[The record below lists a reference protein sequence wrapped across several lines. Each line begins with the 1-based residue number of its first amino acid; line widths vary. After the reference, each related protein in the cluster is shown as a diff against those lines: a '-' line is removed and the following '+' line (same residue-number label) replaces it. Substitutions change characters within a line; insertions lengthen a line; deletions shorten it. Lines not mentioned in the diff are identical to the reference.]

1 MKCFYYFHIK
11 NRDVTVFGRR
21 HMLSRSAYV
30 HLLNDTTRASVTTSL
45 LLALVDITV
54 HADVAVCLI
63 TSLCLWTSLN
73 MSSDDAV
80 FSDVIVFAGAPCLL
94 TSLGLPPQP
103 EEMEKQWLRED
114 SLIAKGQ
121 VEVLLLDKDVSASQS
136 AGNHVCSVLSHIST
150 MMNAVERSH

>member
-1 MKCFYYFHIK
+1 
-11 NRDVTVFGRR
+11 
-21 HMLSRSAYV
+21 
-30 HLLNDTTRASVTTSL
+30 
-45 LLALVDITV
+45 
-54 HADVAVCLI
+54 
-63 TSLCLWTSLN
+63 

-150 MMNAVERSH
+150 MMNKICCAELNVHISTLLHHCLICRHLSIC